1 MNNFY
6 SLPVI
11 NVRKLTKDSVSIKFD
26 VSSLDASAFSFQS
39 GQYITID
46 HKINDV
52 DVRRAYS
59 ISSSPNEGVEIGV
72 KLVEGGL
79 MSTFLTKELKV
90 LDALQIMSPNG
101 NFLLEV
107 NSENN
112 NHYVGICSGSGITP
126 ILSMIKNVL
135 ENEPNSSF
143 SLIYG
148 NKTTSS
154 VMYSEDLNKLKKLYQ
169 KRLFIYYAYSREIVN
184 GAINGRLEVESLTRL
199 FHDNLN
205 LNEAH
210 SYLICGPGS
219 MIENVKDFLEDTN
232 ISKNKIKFELFSS
245 SLKEKDIKN
254 KSENINLMSSVTVC
268 IDGDDFDFELSSDG
282 ASILESALE
291 AGADVP
297 YSCKGGVCSVCKAKV
312 MEGSATMDINYSLTD
327 EDVEDGFILTC
338 RAHPTSEKLLVD
350 YDEM

>member
-1 MNNFY
+1 
-6 SLPVI
+6 
-11 NVRKLTKDSVSIKFD
+11 
-26 VSSLDASAFSFQS
+26 
-39 GQYITID
+39 
-46 HKINDV
+46 
-52 DVRRAYS
+52 
-59 ISSSPNEGVEIGV
+59 
-72 KLVEGGL
+72 
-79 MSTFLTKELKV
+79 
-90 LDALQIMSPNG
+90 
-101 NFLLEV
+101 
-107 NSENN
+107 
-112 NHYVGICSGSGITP
+112 
-126 ILSMIKNVL
+126 
-135 ENEPNSSF
+135 
-143 SLIYG
+143 
-148 NKTTSS
+148 
-154 VMYSEDLNKLKKLYQ
+154 
-169 KRLFIYYAYSREIVN
+169 
-184 GAINGRLEVESLTRL
+184 VESLTRL

-210 SYLICGPGS
+210 SYFICGPGS

-254 KSENINLMSSVTVC
+254 KSEDINLMSSVTVC